1 VAFELTNTQADFAPG
16 ITVLIVVPCGFAPQD
31 LVHIVNLPL

>member
-1 VAFELTNTQADFAPG
+1 VAFELINTQADFASG
-16 ITVLIVVPCGFAPQD
+16 ITVLIVVPCGFAAQD